1 MRKYI
6 IPGVGVIFCGILIY
20 QTYSLNTIK
29 GELENIKSANMTLQE
44 EVSSLSSELSSQ
56 IESTLYE
63 ELGKSYLTKDVSF
76 KLNKNTDTGYDLTV
90 RAELSEL
97 KENSKILFMYKNIN
111 SNDWQ
116 KLELK
121 KEEELTYTGNIN
133 LLYDNDYQ
141 YKIVVKGDKS
151 ESSDIEELY
160 KYLFMPTVPDVS
172 WNYNDEGIYFSA
184 NDNVDY
190 EGDQTSDENKIKS
203 IEVIVNNKKE
213 KTYKCEYKEESS
225 YNDSDEIGDEFKYYE
240 ANIPKKAYG
249 DKLNS
254 IKMKVTYESGIVNIE
269 EVIDK
274 QSK

>member
-6 IPGVGVIFCGILIY
+6 IPGVGVIFCSILIY
-20 QTYSLNTIK
+20 QTYTLNTIK
-29 GELENIKSANMTLQE
+29 EELANIKSDNRTLQE
-44 EVSSLSSELSSQ
+44 EIASLSNNLSSQ
-56 IESTLYE
+56 IESTLYQ

-76 KLNKNTDTGYDLTV
+76 KLNKNTPTGYDLTV

-97 KENSKILFMYKNIN
+97 KENSKILFMYKDIN

-121 KEEELTYTGNIN
+121 KEGELTYTGNIN

-151 ESSDIEELY
+151 QSSDIEDLY
-160 KYLFMPTVPDVS
+160 KYLFMPTSPDVS
-172 WNYNDEGIYFSA
+172 WNYNDDGIHFSA
-184 NDNVDY
+184 SDNVDY
-190 EGDQTSDENKIKS
+190 EENQTSHEDKIKS
-203 IEVIVNNKKE
+203 IEVIVNKE
-213 KTYKCEYKEESS
+213 KTYKCEYKEESLS
-225 YNDSDEIGDEFKYYE
+225 NDNDEMVEKLKYYE

-249 DKLNS
+249 NKLNS
-254 IKMKVTYESGIVNIE
+254 LKMKVTYESGIVNIE

-274 QSK
+274 QSE